1 MYMKILS
8 FILLLTFFCTNV
20 FAMSRRKDP
29 DIFEDLHREIYAH
42 HLAIQK
48 HMDTMF
54 DEHKKYMESMQKK
67 MFKNNASIRIT
78 QSSECQYN
86 IVFPDFDKSDIQ
98 VSFDDGILSITGHK
112 KNKEKNSEHNANFLY
127 NFSVPH
133 NCEGKPNVKYT
144 KNSAEVIFNA
154 TTKDTNVFKNTLD
167 N

>member
-1 MYMKILS
+1 MYIKILS

-20 FAMSRRKDP
+20 FAMSRRKDL

-98 VSFDDGILSITGHK
+98 LSFDDGILSIAEHK
-112 KNKEKNSEHNANFLY
+112 KTKRKIPNIIQIFCITFLY
-127 NFSVPH
+127 H
-133 NCEGKPNVKYT
+133 IIVKA
-144 KNSAEVIFNA
+144 NRM
-154 TTKDTNVFKNTLD
+154 
-167 N
+167 